1 MIFVNSMSDLF
12 HEDIPASYIEQV
24 LLYRSGRELVASSS
38 MSWMRRMVL
47 WAELGGWALD
57 HRYAT
62 RQLNH
67 AYTVV
72 LAAQF
77 QGFCR
82 DLHSESADMVAGAI
96 GSLNPV
102 GSIVGVRT
110 AGGEVIPAR
119 VIEDRGNLGVN
130 GRRIVRLE
138 VDVTY
143 SDPVRFERPVEWL
156 LPAPA

>member
-1 MIFVNSMSDLF
+1 LAGGRG
-12 HEDIPASYIEQV
+12 DIVDQV
-24 LLYRSGRELVASSS
+24 MTPKTVKRKQRDVA
-38 MSWMRRMVL
+38 
-47 WAELGGWALD
+47 
-57 HRYAT
+57 
-62 RQLNH
+62 
-67 AYTVV
+67 
-72 LAAQF
+72 
-77 QGFCR
+77 
-82 DLHSESADMVAGAI
+82 
-96 GSLNPV
+96 PKV